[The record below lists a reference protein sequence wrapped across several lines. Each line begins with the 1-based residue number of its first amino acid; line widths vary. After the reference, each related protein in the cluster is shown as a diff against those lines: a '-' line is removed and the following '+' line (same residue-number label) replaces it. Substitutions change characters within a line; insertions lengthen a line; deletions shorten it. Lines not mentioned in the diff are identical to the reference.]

1 MSNLQKIQKALA
13 PAGLDAILLQGEKN
27 RYYATGF
34 HSSDG
39 MCVVTEKEAFF
50 VTDSRYIE
58 AARNQVRGFTIGQN
72 TIEMPMKKWL
82 EQIIADCGITM
93 LGFEDQEISYADY
106 EKLRGEVKTVLSP
119 AESILR
125 DLRAVKS
132 PEEQETIRRA
142 QALADG
148 VFTEL
153 LGFIRPGMTEKRV
166 AAEITYRLLLA
177 GAEGNSF
184 DPIVV
189 GGPNSSMPHGVP
201 GERVLQK
208 GDFLTMDF
216 GCLLE
221 GYCSDM
227 TRTIA
232 LGAPTDEMRRV
243 YGVVLE
249 AQKAGIAAYRAGVVG
264 AEVDAAARKV
274 ISEAGY
280 GEYFGHSF
288 GHSLGLNIHERP
300 SAAPSEQREL
310 PAGAVLSA
318 EPGIY
323 LPGRF
328 GVRIED
334 VCIVTEDGCE
344 NITGSPKEL
353 ISI

>member
-1 MSNLQKIQKALA
+1 MTNLQKIQAALK
-13 PAGLDAILLQGEKN
+13 PAGLDAILLFGEKN
-27 RYYATGF
+27 CHYATGF
-34 HSSDG
+34 RASDG
-39 MCVVTEKEAFF
+39 MCVVTEKEGFY

-58 AARNQVRGFTIGQN
+58 AARNQIRGFTVGQN
-72 TIEMPMKKWL
+72 TQEMPMKKWL
-82 EQIIADCGITM
+82 EQIVADCAITM
-93 LGFEDQEISYADY
+93 LGFEDGELSYAEF
-106 EKLRGEVKTVLSP
+106 EKLRGQVQAVLSP
-119 AESILR
+119 AESVLR

-132 PEEQETIRRA
+132 PEEQAIMRRA

-153 LGFIRPGMTEKRV
+153 LDFIKPGMTEKRV

-201 GERVLQK
+201 GERTLQK

-227 TRTIA
+227 TRTIVI
-232 LGAPTDEMRRV
+232 GEPTDEMRKV
-243 YGVVLE
+243 YHIVLE
-249 AQKAGIAAYRAGVVG
+249 AQKAGIAAYRAGVKG
-264 AEVDAAARKV
+264 CEVDGAARKV
-274 ISEAGY
+274 ISDAGY

-288 GHSLGLNIHERP
+288 GHSLGLNIHEGP
-300 SAAPSEQREL
+300 SASGSEQREL

-323 LPGRF
+323 LPGKF

-344 NITGSPKEL
+344 NITHSPKEL

>member
-1 MSNLQKIQKALA
+1 
-13 PAGLDAILLQGEKN
+13 
-27 RYYATGF
+27 
-34 HSSDG
+34 
-39 MCVVTEKEAFF
+39 
-50 VTDSRYIE
+50 
-58 AARNQVRGFTIGQN
+58 
-72 TIEMPMKKWL
+72 MPMKKWL
-82 EQIIADCGITM
+82 EQIVADCAVTM
-93 LGFEDQEISYADY
+93 LGFEDDELSYAEF
-106 EKLRGEVKTVLSP
+106 EKLRGEVQAVLSP
-119 AESILR
+119 AQSVLR

-132 PEEQETIRRA
+132 PEEQAIMRRA

-148 VFTEL
+148 AFAEL
-153 LGFIRPGMTEKRV
+153 LDFIKPGMTEKRV
-166 AAEITYRLLLA
+166 AAEITYRLLLS

-189 GGPNSSMPHGVP
+189 SGPNSSMPHGVP

-227 TRTIA
+227 TRTIVI
-232 LGAPTDEMRRV
+232 GEPTDEMRKV

-288 GHSLGLNIHERP
+288 GHGVGLDIHEEP
-300 SAAPSEQREL
+300 NASPTNEKPMPLSA
-310 PAGAVLSA
+310 VISA

-323 LPGRF
+323 IPGEF

-334 VCIVTEDGCE
+334 VIILGESSAE
-344 NITGSPKEL
+344 NITEFEKNMIIL
-353 ISI
+353 

>member
-1 MSNLQKIQKALA
+1 MTNLQKIQAALT
-13 PAGLDAILLQGEKN
+13 PAGLDAILLRGEKN

-34 HSSDG
+34 HSSAG
-39 MCVVTEKEAFF
+39 MCVVTPKEAFF

-58 AARNQVRGFTIGQN
+58 AAHNRIHGFTIGQN
-72 TIEMPMKKWL
+72 TMEMPEKSWL
-82 EQIIADCGITM
+82 EQIVRDCGITM
-93 LGFEDQEISYADY
+93 LGFEDEEISYAGF
-106 EKLRGEVKTVLSP
+106 EKLRGEVKAVLSP
-119 AESILR
+119 AQSILR
-125 DLRAVKS
+125 ALRAVKS
-132 PEEQETIRRA
+132 PEEQDKMRRA
-142 QALADG
+142 QKLADG

-153 LGFIRPGMTEKRV
+153 LDFIRPGMTEKRV
-166 AAEITYRLLLA
+166 AAEITYRLLLH

-189 GGPNSSMPHGVP
+189 GGANSSMPHGVP
-201 GERVLQK
+201 GDYVLQK

-249 AQKAGIAAYRAGVVG
+249 AQKAGIAAYRAGVKG
-264 AEVDAAARKV
+264 CEVDGAARKV
-274 ISEAGY
+274 ISDAGY

-288 GHSLGLNIHERP
+288 GHSLGLDIHEP
-300 SAAPSEQREL
+300 PNAMPTNNDPL
-310 PAGAVLSA
+310 PAGAVISA

-334 VCIVTEDGCE
+334 VIVLREDGCE
-344 NITGSPKEL
+344 DITKAPKEL
-353 ISI
+353 IIL

>member
-1 MSNLQKIQKALA
+1 MTNLQKIQAALT
-13 PAGLDAILLQGEKN
+13 PAGLDAILLRGEKN

-34 HSSDG
+34 HSSAG
-39 MCVVTEKEAFF
+39 MCVITEKEAFF

-58 AARNQVRGFTIGQN
+58 AAHNKIHGFTIGQN
-72 TIEMPMKKWL
+72 TLEMPEKSWL
-82 EQIIADCGITM
+82 EQIIRDCGITM
-93 LGFEDQEISYADY
+93 LGFEDEETSYAGF
-106 EKLRGEVKTVLSP
+106 EKLRKDVKAVLSP
-119 AESILR
+119 AQQILR

-132 PEEQETIRRA
+132 PEEQDKLRRA
-142 QALADG
+142 QKLADG

-153 LGFIRPGMTEKRV
+153 LGFIKPGMTEKRV

-189 GGPNSSMPHGVP
+189 GGANSSMPHGVP
-201 GERVLQK
+201 GDYVLQK

-227 TRTIA
+227 TRTVAI
-232 LGAPTDEMRRV
+232 GEPSDEMRKV
-243 YGVVLE
+243 YGIVLE
-249 AQKAGIAAYRAGVVG
+249 AQKAGIAAYRAGVKG
-264 AEVDAAARKV
+264 CEVDAAARKV
-274 ISEAGY
+274 ISDAGY
-280 GEYFGHSF
+280 GAYFGHSF
-288 GHSLGLNIHERP
+288 GHSLGLDIHESP
-300 SAAPSEQREL
+300 NAAPSEQRAL
-310 PAGAVLSA
+310 PAGAALSA

-323 LPGRF
+323 LPGKF

-334 VCIVTEDGCE
+334 VCIVTKDGCE

-353 ISI
+353 IVL

>member
-1 MSNLQKIQKALA
+1 MTNLQKIQAA
-13 PAGLDAILLQGEKN
+13 IEPAGLDAILLYGEKN

-34 HSSDG
+34 HSSAG
-39 MCVVTEKEAFF
+39 MCVVTPKEAFF

-58 AARNQVRGFTIGQN
+58 AARSLVKGFTIGQN
-72 TIEMPMKKWL
+72 TMEMTTKQWL
-82 EQIIADCGITM
+82 EQIIRDCGITM
-93 LGFEDQEISYADY
+93 LGFEDDELSYSEF
-106 EKLRGEVKTVLSP
+106 EKMRKEAKAVLSP
-119 AESILR
+119 AESILHE
-125 DLRAVKS
+125 LRAVKS
-132 PEEQETIRRA
+132 PEEQDKMRRA
-142 QALADG
+142 QKLADG

-153 LGFIRPGMTEKRV
+153 LDFIKPGMTEKRV

-189 GGPNSSMPHGVP
+189 GGANSSMPHGVP
-201 GERVLQK
+201 GDYVLQK

-227 TRTIA
+227 TRTVAI
-232 LGAPTDEMRRV
+232 GQPTDEMRKV
-243 YGVVLE
+243 YDTVLQ
-249 AQKAGIAAYRAGVVG
+249 AQLAGIAAYHAGVKG
-264 AEVDAAARKV
+264 SEVDGAARKV
-274 ISEAGY
+274 ISDAGY

-288 GHSLGLNIHERP
+288 GHSLGLDIHESP
-300 SAAPSEQREL
+300 NAAPSEKREL

-323 LPGRF
+323 IPGRF

-344 NITGSPKEL
+344 NITHSPKEL